1 MPFSIIK
8 NEVNRMTAKEA
19 ARMIDISAV
28 RTPHSLTDIRRV
40 VDIAKQYGFINVHSL
55 PCWTKTVSEL
65 LADEPEIYVG
75 APVGFPG
82 GAHKTCVKVLEAQE
96 LLADGVQE
104 MDIVMNVGKF
114 KNKEYGYVQNE
125 LDQIIALAPEDVKTK
140 VIIELNC
147 LTDEEMYEACRL
159 VMDTKA
165 DFIKTGTGWIPGD
178 ANLSR
183 IEKIKKLTD
192 GKIKVKAA
200 GGIRTRA
207 EFLALCSIGVERFGI
222 NTKSA
227 LEIVES
233 FER

>member
-1 MPFSIIK
+1 
-8 NEVNRMTAKEA
+8 MTAREA

-28 RTPHSLTDIRRV
+28 RTHHSYTDILSV

-65 LADEPEIYVG
+65 LKDEPEIYVG

-82 GAHKTCVKVLEAQE
+82 GAHKTSVKMLEAQE
-96 LLADGVQE
+96 LIRDGVEE

-114 KNKEYGYVQNE
+114 KNKEYGYVLDE
-125 LDQIIALAPEDVKTK
+125 LNQIIDLAPDYVKTK

-147 LTDEEMYEACRL
+147 LTDEEMCEACRL
-159 VMDTKA
+159 VMDTNA
-165 DFIKTGTGWIPGD
+165 DFVKTGTGWVPGD

-192 GKIKVKAA
+192 GKIMVKAA

-207 EFLALCSIGVERFGI
+207 EFDALCAMGVERFGI

-233 FER
+233 FDR